1 MGGMEMASP
10 VTDLIL
16 NLVNWWI
23 SQSDINLIDDEEVK
37 IV

>member
-1 MGGMEMASP
+1 MASP
-10 VTDLIL
+10 VIDLSL

-23 SQSDINLIDDEEVK
+23 SQSDINLIGEEEVK

>member
-10 VTDLIL
+10 VTDLSL

-23 SQSDINLIDDEEVK
+23 SQSDINLIGEEEVK

>member
-1 MGGMEMASP
+1 MASP
-10 VTDLIL
+10 VTDLSL

-23 SQSDINLIDDEEVK
+23 SQLDINLIDEEEEVK